1 MVDIAVMGAGSF
13 GTAMAKVFAEGV
25 HPEPHRVT
33 MWCRRQ
39 DLADEINQTGVNE
52 QYLPG
57 ARLPENLRAT
67 HDPCEA
73 MSGAGLVVL
82 AVPSQTLRPNLES
95 WGEIIPQ
102 DSTVLSLAKGIEI
115 GTLNRMSEVIREVA
129 GIDEDRIAVLTGP
142 NFAKELAHRQPTL
155 AVIASVNEQRASHTQ
170 YLVRT
175 DYFRPY
181 TSTDVVG
188 CEIGGATKN
197 VIALVCGIA
206 SGISLGENSRAA
218 IITRGL
224 AETLRLGTALGAQPL
239 TLAGLAGVGD
249 LVATCSSPLSRNFSF
264 GARLGQGMSVDEAQ
278 AAAHGQ
284 VAEGAKSCISIAD
297 LARRVGVEMPL
308 TEAVRA
314 VCYDGVPVAR
324 AMDDLLNRDVG
335 GEWRPSSAD

>member
-1 MVDIAVMGAGSF
+1 MVDVAVMGAGSF
-13 GTAMAKVFAEGV
+13 GTAMAKVFAEATR
-25 HPEPHRVT
+25 PEPHRVR

-39 DLADEINQTGVNE
+39 EVADQINSTRINA
-52 QYLPG
+52 QYLPEG
-57 ARLPENLRAT
+57 VLPENLSAT
-67 HDPCEA
+67 HDPEEA
-73 MSGAGLVVL
+73 MRGAGLVVL
-82 AVPSQTLRPNLES
+82 AVPSQTLRSNLQD
-95 WGEIIPQ
+95 WGHLIPP
-102 DSTVLSLAKGIEI
+102 DVTVVNLAKGIEI
-115 GTLNRMSEVIREVA
+115 GTLDRMSEVVVDAA
-129 GIDEDRIAVLTGP
+129 GIDRDRIVVLTGP
-142 NFAKELAHRQPTL
+142 NFAKEIAVGQPTL
-155 AVIASVNEQRASHTQ
+155 AVVASDNAERASRAQ

-181 TSTDVVG
+181 TSDDVVG

-206 SGISLGENSRAA
+206 SGINLGENSRAA

-224 AETLRLGTALGAQPL
+224 AETLRLGQALGAQPL

-249 LVATCSSPLSRNFSF
+249 LVATCSSPQSRNFSF
-264 GARLGQGMSVDEAQ
+264 GARLGQGMTVDQAQ

-314 VCYDGVPVAR
+314 VCYDGVPVSR

-335 GEWRPSSAD
+335 GEWRPKDAE